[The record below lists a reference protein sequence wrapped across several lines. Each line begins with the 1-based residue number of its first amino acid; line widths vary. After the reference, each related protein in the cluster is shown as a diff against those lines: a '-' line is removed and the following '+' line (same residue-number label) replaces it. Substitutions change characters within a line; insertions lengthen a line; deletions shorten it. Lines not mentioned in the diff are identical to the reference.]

1 MALLGKFIG
10 GIIGLTFGGPLG
22 ALAGVA
28 LGDYFFDNKKRF
40 KNQNIFRNEEEKRN
54 SIFFLATFAC
64 LGKLA
69 SVDGHISEDE
79 IKVLEK
85 FIREDLKM
93 DKNSESM
100 AKKIFFSAASSNDS
114 YESYAKQFYDTFKS
128 DRNMIFMLM
137 EIQLKIVMADN
148 LYHDREK
155 ELIEKARKIFYITNA
170 EFDRL
175 KALYMKS
182 ENFDYD
188 ILQCKPSDSDEAI
201 KRSYRKLLKEY
212 HPDVLASKGLSEEFM
227 EMARK
232 KFDNIQNAYDNI
244 RKKRGF

>member
-1 MALLGKFIG
+1 MALLGKVIG

-40 KNQNIFRNEEEKRN
+40 KSPNVFRNESQKRE
-54 SIFFLATFAC
+54 SVFFMATFAC

-69 SVDGHISEDE
+69 SADGHISDEE

-85 FIREDLKM
+85 FIRKDLKL
-93 DKNSESM
+93 DKPSESM
-100 AKKIFFSAASSNDS
+100 AKKIFFASASSHDS
-114 YESYAKQFYDTFKS
+114 YESYAKQFYDTFKN

-148 LYHDREK
+148 LYHEREK

-170 EFDRL
+170 EFERL
-175 KALYMKS
+175 KSLYMKS

-188 ILQCKPSDSDEAI
+188 ILQCKPSDSDDTI
-201 KRSYRKLLKEY
+201 KKNYRRLLKEY
-212 HPDVLASKGLSEEFM
+212 HPDVLASKGLSQEFM
-227 EMARK
+227 EIARK